1 MISRHKISALR
12 VRFGGACDAAVSK
25 VRSRIGFLGS
35 LPTAF
40 RSTPEPPTC
49 NALPAACNLAGMF
62 RALLLV
68 WSTLFSLTFATQA
81 SDPARRLCFSRDQG
95 VWLSNL
101 DGTNA
106 RKIVT
111 GADPAISPDGT
122 RVAYTELGQGT
133 VRHIAVI
140 DLATG
145 AKTSFRNLP
154 SDNAYGPVWSPDG
167 KQLVCKIFVGD
178 HWRLGS
184 VRADGTAFK
193 FVGELSPTNQDFES
207 PAWAPDGQSIY
218 CQDLANIY
226 RIDLTGKVLS
236 QWKISEALSN
246 ADMNSGD
253 RIEPSSDGSHLLLD
267 ADLDRDGPIRKW
279 EGPPPA
285 VFLFEISEGKAKRIS
300 PDIPYAWEPCWLSE
314 QEYLFTGTRDGRHFE
329 IYKTSLTGGNPQVL
343 IKNASGVTVSR

>member
-1 MISRHKISALR
+1 
-12 VRFGGACDAAVSK
+12 
-25 VRSRIGFLGS
+25 
-35 LPTAF
+35 
-40 RSTPEPPTC
+40 
-49 NALPAACNLAGMF
+49 MF

-68 WSTLFSLTFATQA
+68 WSTLFSLTIATHG

-111 GADPAISPDGT
+111 GADPDISPEGA

-140 DLATG
+140 DLVTG

-167 KQLVCKIFVGD
+167 KQLVFKILVSD

-184 VRADGTAFK
+184 IRADGTAFQ
-193 FVGELSPTNQDFES
+193 FVGELSPGNQDFES

-236 QWKISEALSN
+236 QWKISEALPN
-246 ADMNSGD
+246 ADMNSND

-279 EGPPPA
+279 G
-285 VFLFEISEGKAKRIS
+285 
-300 PDIPYAWEPCWLSE
+300 
-314 QEYLFTGTRDGRHFE
+314 GT
-329 IYKTSLTGGNPQVL
+329 STGGLPFRSKRGQSQTNF
-343 IKNASGVTVSR
+343 SGYPLCVGALLAK